1 MYPYLK
7 KKKEKKKTNILVQ
20 SYSYRGA
27 IHILVK
33 EQGEEP
39 LDALDGPDKQT
50 TLNHNKIMCAL

>member
-1 MYPYLK
+1 MYPYW
-7 KKKEKKKTNILVQ
+7 KKKERKKKTNILVQ

-39 LDALDGPDKQT
+39 YALDGPDKQT